1 MWNLVGTVGISVSF
15 ESLRCQVPFVA
26 GAQDG
31 VDDGRG
37 NLATGGVW
45 VRSRVAMA
53 SLLAFLPRRH
63 WRADPPRGSMARLHT
78 VGALPALPQFS
89 ADIHKGKEGGGED
102 TSTFRRRPMGRTP
115 TIGGRT
121 MGRAVGHGPEG
132 QRGHLPLQPAGMDS
146 GKRDQKEAPPG
157 LTFGTDALESNGGPL
172 FTEGDKRHGGDV
184 DVSAIYG
191 VGRTGD
197 ELTTAEGEGSG
208 YERYVMAGYEEAQF
222 ERQLATVMLEETK
235 GGQSDLW
242 EMKTWDD
249 EEEVNET
256 VKEGEGKAE
265 IFEFPPSP
273 PVGKSEKEDE
283 EVNALVHL
291 VKRRRNGNME
301 EAGEARKRQKKEE
314 ERGKIQL
321 RHEGT
326 RATMPKSHRR
336 PDIPQQPAKNPKLR
350 GNQKWLKAI
359 RTAKMFRSGGPKN
372 NRTLVNFKKGY
383 YANSSRRARASVR
396 KTVDKILLNLGVK
409 GSNECWTPETLE
421 QVGAVLK
428 SSEYKAG
435 VTYLSEYKIMAIETG
450 VYWSQQ
456 LQRAYTQAT
465 RALNRAKGPPKK
477 AKEVEEDRWFTACK
491 AELNEVQ
498 RGAVH
503 YPALLFAF
511 ATTWMLREVELA
523 AIYKED
529 IVIEEKELLV
539 ALTLRIT
546 KGDQE
551 AKGLKRTL
559 QCSCRGDC
567 NWQRPCPYKITKATL
582 ETVPVETD
590 KLVCGD
596 GEGEVSKD
604 QLISAWRKC
613 FGKSISGHSGRRSGA
628 LQYIRKG
635 WQVPQVAYL
644 GRWKSNVILQYAE
657 EALET
662 MPVRPKPQGEGG
674 SEIGDVNGTKAL
686 AISTMS
692 EQDAKALA
700 EVKDTERK
708 LKKEI
713 QFLKATQEK
722 LDESIVKWEAV
733 SKENHGLLP
742 PTVISRGGTVHEN
755 RRQPI
760 ASPVLAWHTR
770 CGWPFGSSAFS
781 FGLDVSKV
789 SCQKC
794 LLLAQSNEERC
805 GKGGG

>member
-1 MWNLVGTVGISVSF
+1 M
-15 ESLRCQVPFVA
+15 LRCQVPFVA

-37 NLATGGVW
+37 DLTTGGVW
-45 VRSRVAMA
+45 VRPRVAMA

-63 WRADPPRGSMARLHT
+63 GRADPPRGSMARLHT
-78 VGALPALPQFS
+78 VGSLPALPQFS
-89 ADIHKGKEGGGED
+89 ADIHEGKERGGED
-102 TSTFRRRPMGRTP
+102 TSAIRRRPMGRTP
-115 TIGGRT
+115 TIRGRT
-121 MGRAVGHGPEG
+121 MGGAVGHGPNG
-132 QRGHLPLQPAGMDS
+132 QRGHLPLQLAGMDT
-146 GKRDQKEAPPG
+146 GKRDQEEAPPG
-157 LTFGTDALESNGGPL
+157 LTFGTSTLESNGGPPL
-172 FTEGDKRHGGDV
+172 TEGDKRHGGD
-184 DVSAIYG
+184 DFSAFDG
-191 VGRTGD
+191 VGHT
-197 ELTTAEGEGSG
+197 ENKFTTAEGEGGG
-208 YERYVMAGYEEAQF
+208 YERHAMAGYEEAQF
-222 ERQLATVMLEETK
+222 ERQLATVMLEEAK
-235 GGQSDLW
+235 GGQSELW
-242 EMKTWDD
+242 EMNAWED
-249 EEEVNET
+249 EVEVKET

-273 PVGKSEKEDE
+273 PVGRTEKKDTD
-283 EVNALVHL
+283 VNALVHL
-291 VKRRRNGNME
+291 VKRRRKEAKPKERSGDRE
-301 EAGEARKRQKKEE
+301 EEGGARARKRQKKEE
-314 ERGKIQL
+314 ERGKTQL

-326 RATMPKSHRR
+326 REAKPLGHRR
-336 PDIPQQPAKNPKLR
+336 PDIPQQPSMNPKLK

-359 RTAKMFRSGGPKN
+359 RTAKMFRSSGPKST
-372 NRTLVNFKKGY
+372 RTLVNFKKGY

-491 AELNEVQ
+491 AEMNEVQ

-503 YPALLFAF
+503 FPALLFAF

-559 QCSCRGDC
+559 QCSCRGEC

-582 ETVPVETD
+582 EAVPVEVD

-604 QLISAWRKC
+604 QLIGAWRKC
-613 FGKSISGHSGRRSGA
+613 FGKGISGHPGRRSGA

-662 MPVRPKPQGEGG
+662 MPVRPKPHGDGG
-674 SEIGDVNGTKAL
+674 SENGDANDAKVL
-686 AISTMS
+686 AIPTMS
-692 EQDAKALA
+692 EQDTKALA
-700 EVKDTERK
+700 ELKDTERK

-770 CGWPFGSSAFS
+770 CG
-781 FGLDVSKV
+781 
-789 SCQKC
+789 
-794 LLLAQSNEERC
+794 
-805 GKGGG
+805 